1 MYTLAYMISMLLKS
15 MATVVMAIDIGG
27 RGLENLNMASNNQV
41 TIPASSITSA
51 KARLYLANK
60 KK

>member
-1 MYTLAYMISMLLKS
+1 MISMLLKS
-15 MATVVMAIDIGG
+15 MATVVMAIDIDG
-27 RGLENLNMASNNQV
+27 RGSANLKMASNNQV